1 MTTLTNPIDTAVIA
15 PVSEPEMADLE
26 QQIETDSKAFQR
38 VGQALIRIHEGRGY
52 RLRGYK
58 TFEAYCQARWDFTD
72 RQGRRLIT
80 AAQTAAKVK
89 EATGF
94 EPASESVARVLAS
107 VADDPIVLQKVAEK
121 LGKAKKNNTLATA
134 SADAVANAVAA
145 ATGKPRPAPAQHR
158 LALGGESAPR
168 PKGGAPA
175 LPGVGTDDVTQL
187 QAVLTSAR
195 VFLTNHPW
203 LKDSD
208 DAKRVVKQLDEGQA
222 LIDKLLTATFSAIG
236 PKPGKGVAPTAG
248 PACPDCKQPIAP
260 GDPFCGHCGAAL

>member
-1 MTTLTNPIDTAVIA
+1 MTTLTTPLNTAVIA

-58 TFEAYCQARWDFTD
+58 TFEDYCRARWDFTD

-89 EATGF
+89 DATGY
-94 EPASESVARVLAS
+94 EPASESVARVLAP

-121 LGKAKKNNTLATA
+121 LGKAKKSATLASA
-134 SADAVANAVAA
+134 SAETVANAVAA
-145 ATGKPRPAPAQHR
+145 VTGKPRPQPADKP
-158 LALGGESAPR
+158 AAR
-168 PKGGAPA
+168 PKAAGAPA
-175 LPGVGTDDVTQL
+175 LPGVGTDDVTHL

-195 VFLTNHPW
+195 AFLSNHPW

-222 LIDKLLTATFSAIG
+222 LLDKLLAATFSVVG
-236 PKPGKGVAPTAG
+236 PKPGKGGAPTSG
-248 PACPDCKQPIAP
+248 PACPACKGAIGP
-260 GDPFCGHCGAAL
+260 GDPFCGSCGAAL